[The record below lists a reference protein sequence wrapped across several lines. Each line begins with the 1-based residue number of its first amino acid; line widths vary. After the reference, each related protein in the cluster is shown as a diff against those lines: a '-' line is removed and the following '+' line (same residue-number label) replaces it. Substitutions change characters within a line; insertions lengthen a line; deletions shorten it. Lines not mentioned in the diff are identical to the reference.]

1 MPQLD
6 VTTYASQLFWLV
18 VTFGLLFIVMARVII
33 PRIGGVLEDR
43 ESLINGDLAKAE
55 ELKANTE
62 KAIAEYEQKLA
73 EARASAQASIAAEKA
88 KLTAEID
95 ARKAEVE
102 ADLAKQSQAAEA
114 KIAEQREQAMS
125 ALADVASDTAG
136 ALVAKLTGGTA
147 DDTRI
152 RNAVNTAAGGNA

>member
-18 VTFGLLFIVMARVII
+18 VTFGLLFIVMTRVII

-55 ELKANTE
+55 ELKASTE
-62 KAIAEYEQKLA
+62 KAIAEYEQRLA
-73 EARASAQASIAAEKA
+73 EARASAQEAIAAQKA
-88 KLTAEID
+88 KMTAEID
-95 ARKAEVE
+95 ARKAEID
-102 ADLAKQSQAAEA
+102 ADLAKQAQAAEA

-125 ALADVASDTAG
+125 ALSDVASDTAA
-136 ALVAKLTGGTA
+136 ALVAKLTGNAA
-147 DDTRI
+147 DETRI
-152 RNAVNTAAGGNA
+152 RSAVGTAARGNA